1 MDFKLDA
8 RLERDCI
15 LLGNFELCQV
25 LLMNDANYPW
35 LILVP
40 RVSGIRE
47 TYELSGSQKA
57 TLMKESNFVLEA
69 MAKTFN
75 ADKMNLG
82 ALGNIVPQL
91 HIHHIVR
98 YETDLAWP
106 APVWG
111 KVEPKPYSDSEREA
125 VVAKLNAMLSNYSGF
140 ESTAQK

>member
-15 LLGNFELCQV
+15 LLGKFELCQV

-40 RVSGIRE
+40 RVCGVRE
-47 TYELSGSQKA
+47 TYELSESQRE
-57 TLMKESNFVLEA
+57 TLAKESNFVLQALAE
-69 MAKTFN
+69 TFK

-82 ALGNIVPQL
+82 ALGNMVPQL

-98 YETDLAWP
+98 YEKDAAWP

-125 VVAKLNAMLSNYSGF
+125 VVAKLSAMLSNYSGF
-140 ESTAQK
+140 KPSIQ